1 MKLTPQQ
8 KVWQKKRNTLTGLHN
23 RILSRMSFGVV
34 RTWGDYYKEAGQP
47 NHENSGQA
55 VTRDELKKLFKEQSD
70 ELERT
75 IQDEQSSL
83 EKPIYNNGGET
94 ILRKDTNNLDSGQ
107 DNVVNTNRTKNTDSN
122 ENSGSPVLYEPP
134 APQLE
139 VLKNNDKTPSKRVHL
154 QEVEELIQNE
164 QNDYGLVQS
173 PNENGFHYWHQK
185 KAIAQVLHKIHVEK
199 RHGILVLAKTG
210 EGKTFI
216 VGGTLRRLE
225 DIHFAQQLMPSGM
238 PRSMSVTPF
247 LYVTRSSIV
256 TQTERVLKNKYN
268 MTIAQCEVCNI
279 EVLRSKAGRMWVTE
293 KMEVRAGKE
302 EYFWQWKPAINPCV
316 IVWDECQ
323 ALKNDGST
331 QHQIA
336 AAYNDLPDFCDTY
349 QLFVSATPFT
359 RVCEA
364 KCWAVSTRRNIEHLG
379 FPKGTILNN
388 KTWPAYAGAIAA
400 PSSPYEY
407 NESAVDRL
415 MKDLDDYIVQ
425 VKGVRPQFD
434 AINCTEL
441 IDFQSKEEEDYYRK
455 AWDRYLEE
463 KAKLDA
469 IAAIE
474 GKGATGINEL
484 VAFQK
489 FRMCAELCR
498 KEYLAKEMYDIVQH
512 KKKAAVCALNFKGSI
527 MSVVKILCDKYK
539 VPRSQISLIWGG
551 GQTEL
556 TQKQKNK
563 KKILDNREKLEAAK
577 IDVDAMLRDFDL
589 DKIEDRII
597 EELDPS
603 LRLGAQS
610 PAERQSEIDAFQSGR
625 SLYCLFTFK
634 SGGVG
639 LSLHHSDEM
648 IPEDLRDSAF
658 KQLVKSEDPLVKQI
672 IAEYN
677 SKNVAEAKR
686 LWNTQGG
693 RLDEGL
699 KLNLVLWLGCRRKES
714 GYAFDE
720 DIPFVPIRPRE
731 TIAAPTYSN
740 IELAQGL
747 GRAPRLTSLS
757 ATIQRL
763 IFYRNSIEKDVFAV
777 VAIKLRCLK
786 AVVRQRESY
795 MDIVEKYGNRDVIQK
810 HIDSTPTSDQ
820 AAINSSVDEP
830 EEVEV

>member
-1 MKLTPQQ
+1 M
-8 KVWQKKRNTLTGLHN
+8 
-23 RILSRMSFGVV
+23 
-34 RTWGDYYKEAGQP
+34 
-47 NHENSGQA
+47 
-55 VTRDELKKLFKEQSD
+55 
-70 ELERT
+70 
-75 IQDEQSSL
+75 
-83 EKPIYNNGGET
+83 
-94 ILRKDTNNLDSGQ
+94 
-107 DNVVNTNRTKNTDSN
+107 
-122 ENSGSPVLYEPP
+122 
-134 APQLE
+134 
-139 VLKNNDKTPSKRVHL
+139 
-154 QEVEELIQNE
+154 
-164 QNDYGLVQS
+164 
-173 PNENGFHYWHQK
+173 
-185 KAIAQVLHKIHVEK
+185 
-199 RHGILVLAKTG
+199 
-210 EGKTFI
+210 
-216 VGGTLRRLE
+216 
-225 DIHFAQQLMPSGM
+225 
-238 PRSMSVTPF
+238 TPF

-293 KMEVRAGKE
+293 KMEVRSGKE

-388 KTWPAYAGAIAA
+388 KTWPAYAAAIAA

-577 IDVDAMLRDFDL
+577 IDVDAMLKDFDL

-610 PAERQSEIDAFQSGR
+610 PQERQSEIDAFQSGR

-639 LSLHHSDEM
+639 LSLHHSDE
-648 IPEDLRDSAF
+648 
-658 KQLVKSEDPLVKQI
+658 LVSQKV
-672 IAEYN
+672 
-677 SKNVAEAKR
+677 
-686 LWNTQGG
+686 
-693 RLDEGL
+693 
-699 KLNLVLWLGCRRKES
+699 RRKES
-714 GYAFDE
+714 GYAFEE
-720 DIPFVPIRPRE
+720 DIPSVPVRSRE
-731 TIAAPTYSN
+731 TIVAPTYSA
-740 IELAQGL
+740 IELVQGL

-757 ATIQRL
+757 NTVQRL
-763 IFYRNSIEKDVFAV
+763 VFYARSIERDVAAI
-777 VAIKLRCLK
+777 VAAKLKCLK
-786 AVVRQRESY
+786 AVVRQRESW
-795 MDIVEKYGNRDVIQK
+795 MDVIEKSDKRDELTRK
-810 HIDSTPTSDQ
+810 HLEAVPSDVSDNVDS
-820 AAINSSVDEP
+820 AVDEP